1 MNYYNIV
8 WFFIAAISAAV
19 PIPFIKIYTE
29 TKNFMWIILSMFSY
43 LILILSYSIIL
54 TDKNI
59 SIIYPILKVLSVI
72 IVVIAGIFI
81 FKNSLDMKTIIG
93 ILLGIVSIYILSNK
107 INK

>member
-1 MNYYNIV
+1 
-8 WFFIAAISAAV
+8 
-19 PIPFIKIYTE
+19 
-29 TKNFMWIILSMFSY
+29 MFSY

-72 IVVIAGIFI
+72 VVVIFGIFI
-81 FKNSLDMKTIIG
+81 FKNSLDMKTIFG
-93 ILLGIVSIYILSNK
+93 IFLGIMSIYILSNK